1 MWVSGGN
8 QPFGCTDEEVKMN
21 GPVKLVFNSET
32 KHYTLHKA
40 GCQKL
45 AFASSP
51 GVSYPSTLKAVLA
64 VGVPVHVCI
73 PCDDAGKAV
82 R

>member
-1 MWVSGGN
+1 
-8 QPFGCTDEEVKMN
+8 MN

>member
-1 MWVSGGN
+1 
-8 QPFGCTDEEVKMN
+8 MN
-21 GPVKLVFNSET
+21 GTVKLVFNAET
-32 KHYTLHKA
+32 KHYTLHKP

-45 AFASSP
+45 ASASSL
-51 GVSYPSTLKAVLA
+51 GVSYPSARKAVLA

-73 PCDDAGKAV
+73 RCDDASKAV

>member
-1 MWVSGGN
+1 
-8 QPFGCTDEEVKMN
+8 MN
-21 GPVKLVFNSET
+21 GTVKLVFNSET
-32 KHYTLHKA
+32 KQYTLHKPS
-40 GCQKL
+40 CHKL
-45 AFASSP
+45 ASASSQ
-51 GVSYPSTLKAVLA
+51 GVSYPSTRKAVFA